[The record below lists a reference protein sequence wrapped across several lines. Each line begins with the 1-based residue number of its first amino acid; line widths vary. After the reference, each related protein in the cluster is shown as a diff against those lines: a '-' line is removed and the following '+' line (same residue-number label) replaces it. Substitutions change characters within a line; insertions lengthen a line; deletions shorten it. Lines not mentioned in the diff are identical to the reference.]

1 MHTRTPHI
9 YICHI
14 CICHKTS
21 STYAIPVLPK
31 SDHASFLLKTRLLNP
46 GRKASH
52 ALGSESLFLPSSR
65 VAPLTICKPPAL
77 CSELT
82 PPTSLL
88 GNQELPSDFLQMSL
102 PQNSHPELASIF
114 LWAFLGTGNFVFLRF
129 ITLLDYLPVYFLIS
143 NLEKG
148 WQISQRQDLCLVD
161 RVLSPMNECMD
172 DIPIAI
178 LSPKEKKENS
188 IPYFFS
194 EVHYPPGCW
203 IVDVF
208 GGLENGLRL
217 LMV

>member
-1 MHTRTPHI
+1 MPWAL
-9 YICHI
+9 
-14 CICHKTS
+14 S
-21 STYAIPVLPK
+21 LS
-31 SDHASFLLKTRLLNP
+31 SFLLPEWHLWQY
-46 GRKASH
+46 ASH
-52 ALGSESLFLPSSR
+52 QPSALSS
-65 VAPLTICKPPAL
+65 P
-77 CSELT
+77 

-178 LSPKEKKENS
+178 LSPKEKKEKQHS
-188 IPYFFS
+188 LLFQWSPL
-194 EVHYPPGCW
+194 PPRVLDCRR
-203 IVDVF
+203 V
-208 GGLENGLRL
+208 
-217 LMV
+217 